1 MRARRLIIGSVAVL
15 TSLGA
20 SGAVHAQDDASA
32 PATTLDV
39 QTSQVT
45 EETTETRITVESED
59 GATGDDDDS
68 DNTGLWGL
76 LGLLGLVGLAGL
88 AGHKRRETTI
98 TTGTPPVGGAAP
110 RTAQGATGTRDLD
123 S

>member
-1 MRARRLIIGSVAVL
+1 MIVRRLIIASVAVL
-15 TSLGA
+15 TSLGVG
-20 SGAVHAQDDASA
+20 GAVHAQDDASA
-32 PATTLDV
+32 TPTTLDV
-39 QTSQVT
+39 KTTQVT

-59 GATGDDDDS
+59 ADDDDS

-88 AGHKRRETTI
+88 AGRKRRETTI

-110 RTAQGATGTRDLD
+110 RTAHGATGTRDLD